1 MIGIGRDCTARP
13 GTRGGVKIARST
25 LIVRPVPVNL
35 SSFDAI
41 LLDLDG
47 TVYYEEHPLPG
58 SIELVRRLQREKLKF
73 ACISNATTSAARV
86 NARLRNMGIDIED
99 RAHIYTAADAACEL
113 VLRRFPPR
121 PRVFNLAT
129 EGVGETLEGKVV
141 WVESI
146 DEPCD
151 AVIAGAP
158 SNEYA
163 GHERQRTALVLLR
176 RGATLIGACNDRVY
190 PGPRGLELGS
200 GALCAMM
207 SYASGVEPVFC
218 GKPEPGFFHTL
229 CRRLQVDPSR
239 CLLVGDN
246 LESDI
251 VGAKALGMHTILT
264 MTGVTRKSDVDSIA
278 TDRRPDGVIE
288 DLRGLL

>member
-1 MIGIGRDCTARP
+1 M
-13 GTRGGVKIARST
+13 KIARST
-25 LIVRPVPVNL
+25 RIVRPVPVNL
-35 SSFDAI
+35 SEFDAI

-47 TVYYEEHPLPG
+47 TVYYEEHALPG
-58 SIELVRRLQREKLKF
+58 SVELVRKLQRENRKF

-86 NARLRNMGIDIED
+86 SARLRNMGIEIED
-99 RAHIYTAADAACEL
+99 ESHIYTAAGAACDL

-129 EGVGETLEGKVV
+129 QGVREMLDGRVQ

-163 GHERQRTALVLLR
+163 HHDRQRTALVLLR
-176 RGATLIGACNDRVY
+176 RGAQLIGACNDRVY
-190 PGPRGLELGS
+190 PSPRGLELGS

-207 SYASGVEPVFC
+207 SYASGVSPVFC
-218 GKPEPGFFHTL
+218 GKPEPIFFRTL
-229 CRRLQVDPSR
+229 CERLQVEPAR

-251 VGAKALGMHTILT
+251 AGGKALGMRTILT
-264 MTGVTRKSDVDSIA
+264 MTGVTRAGDIDA
-278 TDRRPDGVIE
+278 LDDAHRPDAVIE
-288 DLRGLL
+288 DLRALLSPLPPGEG